1 MNKHSL
7 SIDHEVK
14 KSRNFSQKTAV
25 WAVYSSVLVLL
36 AWAVRQVI
44 LLTKKFWY
52 RIPAILFRLR
62 NPVHPYRDVTWKRIE
77 DDEFVQQRM
86 GGLPNIILIVA
97 DDLGINDL
105 QGGAGVAT
113 PHIDSLHQNGV
124 NFATAYAGHA
134 TCAPSRAAIFT
145 GRIPTT
151 MGFEFTPTPMV
162 LSRALSV
169 LDSADQTTLPA
180 QFDSQKARQV
190 PRMGDMVLPRNF
202 TTIAEQLK
210 QMQYRNYLI
219 GRTVHNVGTS
229 KVYKRATHQYLSTVS
244 IYAYI

>member
-1 MNKHSL
+1 M
-7 SIDHEVK
+7 E
-14 KSRNFSQKTAV
+14 
-25 WAVYSSVLVLL
+25 
-36 AWAVRQVI
+36 
-44 LLTKKFWY
+44 
-52 RIPAILFRLR
+52 
-62 NPVHPYRDVTWKRIE
+62 
-77 DDEFVQQRM
+77 
-86 GGLPNIILIVA
+86 GLPNIIMIVA

-105 QGGAGVAT
+105 QGGVGVAT

-124 NFATAYAGHA
+124 HFTTAYAGHA

-162 LSRALSV
+162 LSKALSV
-169 LDSADQTTLPA
+169 LDSSDQTTLPA

-190 PRMGDMVLPRNF
+190 PRMGDMVLPRKF

-219 GRTVHNVGTS
+219 GMSHTYTS
-229 KVYKRATHQYLSTVS
+229 LAKT
-244 IYAYI
+244 